1 MKKNNLYILLIIG
14 IIGVT
19 SVLADNPT
27 PIDPKEKELNELLI
41 KSEERLKK
49 INIISQS
56 IDKVATE
63 QVVNMKQDIENLKK
77 ENNILTLELNE
88 IKTNTDT
95 PIIESTP
102 FILEPISSTEN

>member
-27 PIDPKEKELNELLI
+27 LIDPKEKELNELLV

-63 QVVNMKQDIENLKK
+63 QVVNMKESIENLKK

-88 IKTNTDT
+88 IKINTDT

-102 FILEPISSTEN
+102 FILEPISNTEN